1 MLSRMRSQAST
12 RTLRDARGII
22 KTSRMD
28 RSEKESAR
36 MVMKMIAMITVTTTA
51 MINVVL
57 SVSWVRLN
65 WRGMYPAKPRMDMK
79 TQSII

>member
-1 MLSRMRSQAST
+1 MRSQAST

-28 RSEKESAR
+28 RSEKESVR
-36 MVMKMIAMITVTTTA
+36 MVMKMIVMITVTTTA

-57 SVSWVRLN
+57 SVSWERLN
-65 WRGMYPAKPRMDMK
+65 WRGKYPAKPRMDMK
-79 TQSII
+79 TQSIV